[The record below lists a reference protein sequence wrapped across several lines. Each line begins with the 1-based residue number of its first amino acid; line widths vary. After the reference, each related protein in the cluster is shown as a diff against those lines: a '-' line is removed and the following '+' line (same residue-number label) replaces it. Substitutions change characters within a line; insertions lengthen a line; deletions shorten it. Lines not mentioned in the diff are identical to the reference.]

1 MGGSSSSQTP
11 VTQQT
16 TQTRDP
22 WGPSQPFL
30 LGAMNSAQNLY
41 NTNTGFQPYTGNTQA
56 SLHDWLQQGLGAQY
70 SQAAGSLG
78 GTPGVNAARARGTEL
93 INSYGLSPELQNLYN
108 RTSTQDNPYLQGV
121 INQQVG
127 QANAAASGMGRYG
140 SGAHDAAIA
149 QAIAPTL
156 SQDYARRQ
164 QQAQSILESGLQRQ
178 GNWSQLMP
186 ALDEQMYVPAQHM
199 AAVGQY
205 YTDYGQRALDASI
218 KQYNA
223 QQAYPW
229 EQLSRLNAIVGGA
242 GGLGGTQVTTQPGA
256 SQPSTLNKILGG
268 AAAGAGIGSM
278 FAPGIGTGIGALGG
292 GLLGL
297 M

>member
-1 MGGSSSSQTP
+1 MGSSGGQTP

-22 WGPSQPFL
+22 WLPAQQFL
-30 LGAMNSAQNLY
+30 QLGMEAARSNY
-41 NTNTGFQPYTGNTQA
+41 TNDVGYQPYSGQTQA
-56 SLHDWLQQGLGAQY
+56 SVDPNVTLGLQ
-70 SQAAGSLG
+70 SQAQIANANLG
-78 GTPGVNAARARGTEL
+78 GTPGVNASRTMGTQL
-93 INSYGLSPELQNLYN
+93 INNYGLSPELQNLYN

-149 QAIAPTL
+149 QAIAPTMA
-156 SQDYARRQ
+156 QDYARRQ
-164 QQAQSILESGLQRQ
+164 QQAQAILEGGMTRQ
-178 GNWSQLMP
+178 GQWSQLMP
-186 ALDEQMYVPAQHM
+186 TLDQAQYAPAQNLT
-199 AAVGQY
+199 AIGQY
-205 YTDYGQRALDASI
+205 YQDRAQNQLNDQI
-218 KQYNA
+218 KLWNA
-223 QQAYPW
+223 QQARPW
-229 EQLSRLNAIVGGA
+229 EQLARYNAIVGGA
-242 GGLGGTQVTTQPGA
+242 GGLGGTQVTTSPGA
-256 SQPSTLNKILGG
+256 IQPSTMNKILGG

-297 M
+297 L